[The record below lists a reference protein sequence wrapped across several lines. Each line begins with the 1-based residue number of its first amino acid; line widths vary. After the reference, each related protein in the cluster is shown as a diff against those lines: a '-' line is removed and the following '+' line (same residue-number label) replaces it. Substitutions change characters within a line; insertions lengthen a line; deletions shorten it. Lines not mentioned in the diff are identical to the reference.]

1 MRTALLV
8 ALAVSLFG
16 LAIAHVVLLAHIVR
30 AKRPVRAVLAFVVPP
45 LAPFWGFE
53 LGFRRIAQ
61 AWLAALLAYVVILI
75 ALSL

>member
-1 MRTALLV
+1 MRTALSV
-8 ALAVSLFG
+8 ALAVSLVGF
-16 LAIAHVVLLAHIVR
+16 AIAHGVLLAHIVR
-30 AKRPVRAVLAFVVPP
+30 AKRPVRTVLAFVVPP

-61 AWLAALLAYVVILI
+61 AWLVALVAYVAILT